1 MSKKQK
7 KKTIKQTMTTSG
19 ILKSTEIKNRL
30 LKMYRAKNPLHKD
43 ELAKEIRIIETLYL
57 NLSEKARE
65 TTSRNISMVIN
76 WIYSKHGRE
85 SGNSEIYLKR
95 GLIISTAFKLEKTTI
110 TNSFDIAN
118 ELNRLFTSIAE
129 QIEEKLIKPKHHYSK
144 CLKNQNRNSFFIT
157 PTNNEEVLS

>member
-76 WIYSKHGRE
+76 
-85 SGNSEIYLKR
+85 
-95 GLIISTAFKLEKTTI
+95 
-110 TNSFDIAN
+110 
-118 ELNRLFTSIAE
+118 
-129 QIEEKLIKPKHHYSK
+129 
-144 CLKNQNRNSFFIT
+144 
-157 PTNNEEVLS
+157 